1 MTLEQ
6 YLYKMR
12 VSTSRLLNMKIGWT
26 IFFAVIVLLWTLVLF
41 NSLLVNLEGKEILV
55 DEVDISFFTY
65 PLLAF
70 NLVFVITGMFI
81 LGFFLFAF
89 PKAIE
94 RQKLAK
100 EILSKKSV
108 HRDAFHPNGN
118 ISDILCSIIIPAHN
132 EEKVIKETITQALL
146 QTHSNIEIIVICHNC
161 TDKTLA
167 RCKEAADPKVFA
179 YELNTKNSGK
189 GIALNYGVILARGNY
204 ILVLDG
210 DGKLNRTF
218 VEDILPMFEQGNF
231 AAVQGRYI
239 PSNREYNLLTRL
251 LGLEGDLWSS
261 PFMTIRSVIEN
272 RTPLGGTGYIIR
284 KSALISVGGFR
295 NHLVD
300 DYELTFRLLRNKF
313 RIGFAPLSINYDEKP
328 PALNMMFNQRGRW
341 LRGFLNLLKQ
351 RVAEPRDFLGNLF
364 WVNPLGSFINLIM
377 LSIMAFSS
385 LHQLLFHF
393 YPFSFAYIPFNY
405 WLILMGVNFVLSA
418 AVLVRLY
425 GWTGLKYSILLPI
438 YAMFT
443 NYYLVVG
450 IKSFFIKSWGETKT
464 EHGFR
469 IMEELITQMP
479 IMKSIK

>member
-1 MTLEQ
+1 
-6 YLYKMR
+6 
-12 VSTSRLLNMKIGWT
+12 MKIGWT
-26 IFFAVIVLLWTLVLF
+26 IFFAIIILLWTLVLF

-70 NLVFVITGMFI
+70 NLVFIITSILI
-81 LGFFLFAF
+81 LGFFLFVY
-89 PKAIE
+89 PKAIK

-100 EILSKKSV
+100 EILLKKLA
-108 HRDAFHPNGN
+108 HRDAFHHKDNV
-118 ISDILCSIIIPAHN
+118 SDVLCSIIIPAHN
-132 EEKVIKETITQALL
+132 EEKVIKETISQALL

-161 TDKTLA
+161 TDRTFVK
-167 RCKEAADPKVFA
+167 CKEEADPRVFA
-179 YELNTKNSGK
+179 FELDTKNSGK

-204 ILVLDG
+204 LLVLDG
-210 DGKLNRTF
+210 DGKLNTTF
-218 VEDILPMFEQGNF
+218 IEYMLPMFEQGNF

-261 PFMTIRSVIEN
+261 PFMTFRSVLEN
-272 RTPLGGTGYIIR
+272 RTPLGGTGYII
-284 KSALISVGGFR
+284 KKNVLLSVGGFR

-300 DYELTFRLLRNKF
+300 DYELTFRLLRNKY
-313 RIGFAPLSINYDEKP
+313 RIAFAPLSINYDEKP
-328 PALNMMFNQRGRW
+328 PSLNIMFNQRGRW
-341 LRGFLNLLKQ
+341 VRGFINLLKH

-364 WVNPLGSFINLIM
+364 WVSPLTSFINLIT

-385 LHQLLFHF
+385 IHQLLFHF

-405 WLILMGVNFVLSA
+405 WLYLMGVNFILSA

-425 GWTGLKYSILLPI
+425 GGKGFKYSILIPI

-450 IKSFFIKSWGETKT
+450 IKSFFIKSWGESKT

-469 IMEELITQMP
+469 IMEELTTKMP

>member
-1 MTLEQ
+1 MNL
-6 YLYKMR
+6 
-12 VSTSRLLNMKIGWT
+12 GWT
-26 IFFAVIVLLWTLVLF
+26 IFFAVIILLWSLVLY

-70 NLVFVITGMFI
+70 NLVFIVTGLFI
-81 LGFFLFAF
+81 LGFFLFAY
-89 PKAIE
+89 PKAIA

-100 EILSKKSV
+100 ESSAKKLI
-108 HRDAFHPNGN
+108 HRDAFQTKGTV
-118 ISDILCSIIIPAHN
+118 SDLLCSVLIPAHN
-132 EEKVIKETITQALL
+132 EEKVIKETISECLL

-161 TDKTLA
+161 TDRTFA
-167 RCKEAADPKVFA
+167 RCKEVTDPRVSA
-179 YELNTKNSGK
+179 YELNTKSTGK

-204 ILVLDG
+204 LLVLDG
-210 DGKLNRTF
+210 DGRLNKTF
-218 VEDILPMFEQGNF
+218 IDDVLPMFEQENF

-239 PSNREYNLLTRL
+239 PSNREYNFLTRL

-261 PFMTIRSVIEN
+261 PFMTIRSVLED
-272 RTPLGGTGYIIR
+272 RTPLGGTGYII
-284 KSALISVGGFR
+284 KKNALLVVGGFR

-300 DYELTFRLLRNKF
+300 DYELTFRLLRNKY

-328 PALNMMFNQRGRW
+328 PTLNIMFNQRGRW
-341 LRGFLNLLKQ
+341 VRGFLNLLKQ

-364 WVNPLGSFINLIM
+364 WVNPLTSFINLIT

-385 LHQLLFHF
+385 LHQLFFHF
-393 YPFSFAYIPFNY
+393 YPFSFAYIPFNF
-405 WLILMGVNFVLSA
+405 WLILMGLNFVLSA

-425 GWTGLKYSILLPI
+425 GHTGLKYSLLLPI

-450 IKSFFIKSWGETKT
+450 IKSFFIKSWGESKT

-469 IMEELITQMP
+469 INEELITQLP

>member
-1 MTLEQ
+1 MNL
-6 YLYKMR
+6 
-12 VSTSRLLNMKIGWT
+12 GWT
-26 IFFAVIVLLWTLVLF
+26 IFFAVIILLWSLVLY

-70 NLVFVITGMFI
+70 NLVFVVAGLFI
-81 LGFFLFAF
+81 LGFFLFAY

-100 EILSKKSV
+100 ESSAKKLM
-108 HRDAFHPNGN
+108 HRDAFQ
-118 ISDILCSIIIPAHN
+118 SKSTVSEFLCSVIIPAHN
-132 EEKVIKETITQALL
+132 EEKVIKETISECLL

-161 TDKTLA
+161 TDRTFA
-167 RCKEAADPKVFA
+167 MCKEQTDPRVFA

-189 GIALNYGVILARGNY
+189 GISLNYGVILARGNY
-204 ILVLDG
+204 LLVLDA
-210 DGKLNRTF
+210 DGRLNKTF
-218 VEDILPMFEQGNF
+218 IDDTLPMFEQDNF

-261 PFMTIRSVIEN
+261 PFMTIRSVLEN
-272 RTPLGGTGYIIR
+272 RTPLGGTGYII
-284 KSALISVGGFR
+284 KKNALLVVGGFR

-300 DYELTFRLLRNKF
+300 DYELTFRLLRNKY

-328 PALNMMFNQRGRW
+328 PTLNIMFNQRGRW
-341 LRGFLNLLKQ
+341 VKGFLNLLKQ

-364 WVNPLGSFINLIM
+364 WVNPLTSFINLIT

-385 LHQLLFHF
+385 LHQLFFHF
-393 YPFSFAYIPFNY
+393 YPFSFAYIPFNF
-405 WLILMGVNFVLSA
+405 WLILMGLNFVLST

-425 GWTGLKYSILLPI
+425 GRTGFKYSILLPI

-443 NYYLVVG
+443 NYYLVAG
-450 IKSFFIKSWGETKT
+450 IKSFFIKSWGESKT

-469 IMEELITQMP
+469 ITEELITQLP
-479 IMKSIK
+479 IMRSIK